1 MVIYAPL
8 TDAGSFAS
16 FAWWVLRMFALH
28 RVVELNVGF
37 QQALL
42 TERLV
47 TVLKRTLVAV
57 VFRLNDKGFGRE
69 RSLRDQDVV
78 HYQNKVDLR
87 IKKLTN

>member
-1 MVIYAPL
+1 
-8 TDAGSFAS
+8 
-16 FAWWVLRMFALH
+16 MFALH

-57 VFRLNDKGFGRE
+57 VFRLNDKGFGWE